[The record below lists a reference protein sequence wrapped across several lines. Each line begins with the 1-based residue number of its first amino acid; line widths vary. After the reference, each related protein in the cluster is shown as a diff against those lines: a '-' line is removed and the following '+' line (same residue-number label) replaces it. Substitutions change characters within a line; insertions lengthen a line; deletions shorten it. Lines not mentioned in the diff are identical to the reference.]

1 MRPLDRKFDLAK
13 VVRPPQAKLEWVRHC
28 FLWHYFLK
36 AKTMTSWEIHGLVF
50 SNCTCAYGCPCQFNA
65 LPTHGHCHA
74 VCFLR
79 VDKGHF
85 GDAKLDGLNS
95 AFAVA
100 WPGAVHEGRGEMQ
113 PMLDERGTEAQRTGL
128 LSILMG
134 KETDPMTT
142 VFAIYTAMCETI
154 HEPIHSEISIDFDMN
169 KRHARCEARGIATG
183 HGEPILNPVTKKEHR
198 AGILLPNGLEY
209 GQSEVG
215 RGWSVSSGP
224 VAITLENSHAHWC
237 EIHMNQHGRIH

>member
-1 MRPLDRKFDLAK
+1 
-13 VVRPPQAKLEWVRHC
+13 
-28 FLWHYFLK
+28 
-36 AKTMTSWEIHGLVF
+36 MTDWEIHGMMF

-74 VCFLR
+74 ICFLQ

-85 GDAKLDGLNS
+85 GDARLDGLNS

-100 WPGAVHEGRGEMQ
+100 WPGAVHQGHGIMQ
-113 PMLDERGTEAQRTGL
+113 PAIDERGDEAQRAGL
-128 LSILMG
+128 FSILTARD
-134 KETDPMTT
+134 TDPMAT
-142 VFAIYTAMCETI
+142 VFAIYTAMCDSI
-154 HEPIHSEISIDFDMN
+154 HDPIHTRVSIEFDMGGRLA
-169 KRHARCEARGIATG
+169 KCEARGVATG
-183 HGEPILNPVTKKEHR
+183 RGEPILNPVTKKEHR

-215 RGWSVSSGP
+215 RGWSESSGA
-224 VAITLENSHAHWC
+224 VKMTLADTHAHWC

>member
-1 MRPLDRKFDLAK
+1 
-13 VVRPPQAKLEWVRHC
+13 
-28 FLWHYFLK
+28 
-36 AKTMTSWEIHGLVF
+36 MTSWEIHGLMF

-74 VCFLR
+74 ICFLQ
-79 VDKGHF
+79 VDNGHF

-237 EIHMNQHGRIH
+237 GIHMNQHGRIH